1 MQIALTTLPSF
12 AEADI
17 NTLAMETTRLQVAG
31 IETFSSNTVDKAK
44 ECMAVASTE
53 SMVDTTVDKVI
64 EKLRNIFFHTSTDK
78 NGGNDSANFVGYQMR
93 GGKGRGRGNF
103 HHQRKGNPRNPGSFQ
118 SERKCRACESADHF
132 YQQCPF
138 VSVKPAVTKTTMHGI
153 RLAPSTND

>member
-53 SMVDTTVDKVI
+53 SMVDTTVDKVM

-78 NGGNDSANFVGYQMR
+78 TGVMTRQILLDIRCVGVREEAEATFTTSVGAIQEI
-93 GGKGRGRGNF
+93 
-103 HHQRKGNPRNPGSFQ
+103 PGVFNQ
-118 SERKCRACESADHF
+118 KESAG
-132 YQQCPF
+132 P
-138 VSVKPAVTKTTMHGI
+138 VKVRTTFI
-153 RLAPSTND
+153 STAPSFLSSLR